1 MPFRSLLQNLQQLN
15 IYIASGICLH
25 KKRVFFFL
33 LQPIFSSVCTFSI
46 EFSSF
51 VDNASQGKICQK
63 KQQKQ
68 NFLKLSSENCNE
80 NMAVGKKW
88 RTEWMHMPIAGPKP
102 EFKPEI

>member
-1 MPFRSLLQNLQQLN
+1 MHRKEKF
-15 IYIASGICLH
+15 A
-25 KKRVFFFL
+25 K
-33 LQPIFSSVCTFSI
+33 
-46 EFSSF
+46 
-51 VDNASQGKICQK
+51 K